1 MTLYI
6 CSQCGYGSA
15 TLLGRCPHCQSWNSF
30 VEKRE
35 EKVISSKKIK
45 IIKLSEINT
54 KPLKKIKT
62 YFSDLNKVLGD
73 GVVENEVILLTGE
86 PGIGKSTLVLQAF
99 SNLKT
104 FYLCGEENS
113 LSIFERI
120 KRLKI
125 NFQNFLLTE
134 DLEIEM
140 ILSEIKKIKDQI
152 DIVIVDS
159 IQTIYSEKIETAPG
173 SLLQLKETL
182 NQIINFAKKENK
194 PFIIIGHITKEGEV
208 AGPKTL
214 EHLVDCVLTFEGGK
228 DSLYRLVRAKKNRFG
243 PTDEIAL
250 FEMKESGLVEV
261 KNPIFFQED
270 NNNLIGKAYVGI
282 LEGKKPLFFEIQTLV
297 APTIL
302 SIPRRVVKGLDYN
315 KVLLLLAVLKKYL
328 HLPLD
333 KYDVY
338 VNVVGGISIK
348 SPATDL
354 GLIVSLISSFKNL
367 PLSKNALFLGEITLL
382 GEVRKVPFQEKII
395 KEGKRL
401 GFKNIFYSENLKN
414 IFQVKKIF
422 NQ

>member
-15 TLLGRCPHCQSWNSF
+15 TFLGRCPHCQSWNSF

-35 EKVISSKKIK
+35 EKFISSKKIK
-45 IIKLSEINT
+45 IVKLSEINP

-62 YFSDLNKVLGD
+62 YFYDLNKVLGE

-134 DLEIEM
+134 DLEIESV
-140 ILSEIKKIKDQI
+140 LSEIKKIKDQI
-152 DIVIVDS
+152 DIVIIDS
-159 IQTIYSEKIETAPG
+159 IQTIFSEKIETTPG

-194 PFIIIGHITKEGEV
+194 PFIIIGHITKEGEI

-214 EHLVDCVLTFEGGK
+214 EHLVDCVLTFEGEK

-250 FEMKESGLVEV
+250 FEMKEYGLVEV
-261 KNPIFFQED
+261 KNPVFFQED
-270 NNNLIGKAYVGI
+270 NNNLIGKTHVGV
-282 LEGKKPLFFEIQTLV
+282 LEGKRPLFFEIQTLV

-348 SPATDL
+348 SPAADL

-367 PLSKNALFLGEITLL
+367 PSPKNALFLGEITLL
-382 GEVRKVPFQEKII
+382 GEVRKVPFQEEII
-395 KEGKRL
+395 KDGKRL
-401 GFKNIFYSENLKN
+401 GFNNIFYSENLKN